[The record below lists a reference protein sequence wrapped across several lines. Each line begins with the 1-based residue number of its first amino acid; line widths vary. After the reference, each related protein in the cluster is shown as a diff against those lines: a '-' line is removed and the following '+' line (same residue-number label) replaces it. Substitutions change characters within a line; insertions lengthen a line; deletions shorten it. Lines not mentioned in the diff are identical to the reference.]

1 MITRSDVATAL
12 SHAGPEAKVANAPQ
26 HGVITVSPADSLDLV
41 LDKLRQHPDSVA
53 LVIDHGMPVG
63 VLTPEH
69 LAAYVA
75 LHSPRRA
82 A

>member
-1 MITRSDVATAL
+1 L
-12 SHAGPEAKVANAPQ
+12 SHAGPEATVANAPK
-26 HGVITVSPADSLDLV
+26 HGIVMVSPADSLDLV
-41 LDKLRQHPDSVA
+41 LDQLRQQPDSVA
-53 LVIDHGMPVG
+53 LVVDHGQPVG

-75 LHSPRRA
+75 LHSHERSA